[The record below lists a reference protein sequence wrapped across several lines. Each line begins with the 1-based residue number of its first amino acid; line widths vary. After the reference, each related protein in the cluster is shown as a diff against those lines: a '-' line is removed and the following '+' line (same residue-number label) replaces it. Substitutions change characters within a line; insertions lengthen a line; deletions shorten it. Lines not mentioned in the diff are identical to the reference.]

1 MFSLESDETT
11 AFSPNEI
18 LSFTFYV
25 IISKSITNGET
36 FAKEVFD
43 FMLSI
48 KSYKMTAMLP
58 NDH

>member
-1 MFSLESDETT
+1 MFSLKSDKMT

-48 KSYKMTAMLP
+48 KSYKMTAAL
-58 NDH
+58 

>member
-18 LSFTFYV
+18 LSFMFYV
-25 IISKSITNGET
+25 IISKRLTNGET
-36 FAKEVFD
+36 FEKEVFD

-48 KSYKMTAMLP
+48 KSYKMTALWP